1 MATEQQ
7 TEGQS
12 PTLEVSELDQ
22 LLQKEFRPKSEAAK
36 EAVESA
42 VRTLAAEALSQ
53 TTLISSDAIASI
65 QAIVAALDKKLTEQV
80 NLIIHHKDFQELEG
94 SWRGLQYLVTNTETD
109 EMLKIRVFNISK
121 GDLGRTLKR
130 FKG

>member
-22 LLQKEFRPKSEAAK
+22 LLQKEFKPRSDAAK

-42 VRTLAAEALSQ
+42 VRTLAAEALAQ
-53 TTLISSDAIASI
+53 TTLISSDAIAPSSRSSPRW
-65 QAIVAALDKKLTEQV
+65 TR
-80 NLIIHHKDFQELEG
+80 
-94 SWRGLQYLVTNTETD
+94 SSPSRST
-109 EMLKIRVFNISK
+109 
-121 GDLGRTLKR
+121 
-130 FKG
+130 